1 MIIITV
7 VAERKTPRQLTDS
20 KQGRTET
27 QTNETETANPEA
39 KTKRSEPSASLSQ
52 NSLSKKGSLLHATA
66 PMSFIVCSFHL
77 RGNNI
82 RT

>member
-52 NSLSKKGSLLHATA
+52 NSLEKRK
-66 PMSFIVCSFHL
+66 SFACNSAHVIYCLQLPFT
-77 RGNNI
+77 RQ
-82 RT
+82 